1 MRAPEILFQPSMIGS
16 SQAGI
21 TETLE
26 FVLKG
31 YPADVADTLANNIFL
46 TGGPTQI
53 PGFLDRLHKELMEMR
68 PFQSK
73 FAVSLAE
80 EPSLNAWF
88 GAQKFCKSDSFNEHL
103 VTNADYQEKGGDY
116 LKEHFASNQYVPL
129 PAPLPISDVPNDS
142 ITENVVKVEL

>member
-31 YPADVADTLANNIFL
+31 YPSDVADTLANNIFL
-46 TGGPTQI
+46 TGGPTRI

-73 FAVSLAE
+73 FSVSLAE
-80 EPSLNAWF
+80 EPSLNAWL
-88 GAQKFCKSDSFNEHL
+88 GAKKFCTSDTFNEHL
-103 VTNADYQEKGGDY
+103 VTYADYQEKGGDY

-129 PAPLPISDVPNDS
+129 PAPLPISDVTNDS
-142 ITENVVKVEL
+142 ISENVLKVEL